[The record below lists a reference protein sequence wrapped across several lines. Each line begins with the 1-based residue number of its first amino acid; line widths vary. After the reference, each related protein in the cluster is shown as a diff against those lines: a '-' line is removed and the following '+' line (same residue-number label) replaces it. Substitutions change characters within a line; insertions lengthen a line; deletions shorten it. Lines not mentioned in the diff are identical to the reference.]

1 MPTSVALTP
10 RLEAFV
16 RKQVE
21 GGGYNNVSEVIRE
34 GLRLLERRQLED
46 AARLNALR
54 RAVAVGTAAMDEG
67 DFTVAAPQDVAAV
80 IAGLGDTAVQR
91 ATHRRSK
98 TRGGRDG
105 GR

>member
-34 GLRLLERRQLED
+34 GLRLLERRQQED
-46 AARLNALR
+46 AARLKALR
-54 RAVAVGTAAMDEG
+54 RAVAVGTAAIDDG
-67 DFTVAAPQDVAAV
+67 DFTVAARQDVAAV
-80 IAGLGDTAVQR
+80 IAGLGGAAVQR
-91 ATHRRSK
+91 AAHRRSK
-98 TRGGRDG
+98 ASGGSDG
-105 GR
+105 SR